1 MVHLYVE
8 RVANIYIEF
17 YTQLYSSP
25 QLYRGVFFK
34 FFIAS
39 FSSLFWFYGLQLC
52 FGLLSWLSSPSLHM
66 QLAAVLNKKL

>member
-17 YTQLYSSP
+17 YTQLCSSP
-25 QLYRGVFFK
+25 QLYRVFF

-39 FSSLFWFYGLQLC
+39 FSSLFWFYGPQLC

-66 QLAAVLNKKL
+66 QLAAVFNKKR